1 MLSVKTCLTTAVL
14 VVGAGLAA
22 PAAPAMATA
31 TGYCLD
37 SGGDR
42 SQRKVPAY
50 LWHDCSDRS
59 ANLRW
64 VIRNGQIRNV
74 ATGYCLDS
82 GGDNSQRKVP
92 AYLWYDCSNTS
103 SNLKWVVQNGQIKNM

>member
-1 MLSVKTCLTTAVL
+1 MLSVKTCLAATAL
-14 VVGAGLAA
+14 VVGAGWFA
-22 PAAPAMATA
+22 PAPATAAA

-37 SGGDR
+37 SGGDN

-50 LWHDCSDRS
+50 LWYDCSNPS
-59 ANLRW
+59 PNLKW

-92 AYLWYDCSNTS
+92 AYLWYDCSDPS
-103 SNLKWVVQNGQIKNM
+103 SNLKWVIRNGQIMNQ